1 VTSTSPNPRASNIN
15 PQIFREYDIRGIAD
29 RDLTD
34 DVARAVGRAF
44 ADRMR
49 EKGKTRIAVGRDVR
63 LSSPRIRTAMVE
75 GLVERGAHVIDVG
88 QVPTPALYFAVLRLK
103 ADAGAMVTGSH
114 NPIEYNGIKLSEGIS
129 SLHGEDIQEIRRRA
143 ESPSTAGV
151 PRGSTEEVSL
161 DKEYLDDL
169 AGRIR
174 LERPL
179 KVVVDPG
186 NGAASIAGP
195 EFLRRIGCEVD
206 AIFAEPDGRFPNHL
220 PDPTVPELMKSLV
233 DRVRATKADVGIGFD
248 GDADRV
254 GAVDE
259 KGRLLFGDQ
268 VLALYAGDVLA
279 SHPGAPIVFEVK
291 CSQGL
296 VEWVREKGG
305 EPIMWKAGHSLI
317 KAKMRELNA
326 PLGGEMS
333 GHMFFADEFPGYDDA
348 LYAAGRLLRILA
360 ASGRPLS
367 ALVDALPQSK
377 YVATPEIRLDCPD
390 DKKFAIVD
398 QVREHFRA
406 GHEVI
411 DVDGARVQFD
421 GGWGL
426 IRASN
431 TQPVLVVRF
440 EATSKE
446 RLAEIAQEV
455 YDVLARHPEVTV
467 PALPV

>member
-1 VTSTSPNPRASNIN
+1 MN
-15 PQIFREYDIRGIAD
+15 PQIFREYDIRGIAE

-44 ADRMR
+44 ADRMGEQQKR
-49 EKGKTRIAVGRDVR
+49 RIAVGRDVR
-63 LSSPRIRTAMVE
+63 LSSPRICAALIQ
-75 GLVERGAHVIDVG
+75 GLTERGASVIDVG
-88 QVPTPALYFAVLRLK
+88 QVPTPALYFAILEQK
-103 ADAGAMVTGSH
+103 ADGGVMVTGSH
-114 NPIEYNGIKLSEGIS
+114 NPIEYNGLKLSEGIS
-129 SLHGEDIQEIRRRA
+129 SLHGNDIQDLRRRA
-143 ESPSTAGV
+143 STPGAPV
-151 PRGSTEEVSL
+151 ARGSVEQINVDAPYLEDLVS
-161 DKEYLDDL
+161 
-169 AGRIR
+169 RIR
-174 LERPL
+174 LARPL
-179 KVVVDPG
+179 RVVVDPG
-186 NGAASIAGP
+186 NGAASILGP
-195 EFLRRIGCEVD
+195 EFLRRIGCSVD

-220 PDPTVPELMKSLV
+220 PDPTVPELMTALME
-233 DRVRATKADVGIGFD
+233 RVRATGADIGIGFD

-259 KGRLLFGDQ
+259 KGRLLYGDQ
-268 VLALYAGDVLA
+268 VLGLYAGDVLA
-279 SHPGAPIVFEVK
+279 THPGAPVVFEVK

-296 VEWVREKGG
+296 VEWIQEKGG
-305 EPIMWKAGHSLI
+305 QPIMWKAGHSLL
-317 KAKMRELNA
+317 KAKMRETKA

-360 ASGRPLS
+360 ASKQPLS

-390 DKKFAIVD
+390 DRKFAIVD
-398 QVREHFRA
+398 AVREHFRA

-411 DVDGARVQFD
+411 DVDGARVQFGD
-421 GGWGL
+421 GWGL

-440 EATSKE
+440 EARTKE
-446 RLAEIAQEV
+446 RLAAIAQEV
-455 YDVLARHPEVTV
+455 YDVLSRYPEVTI

>member
-1 VTSTSPNPRASNIN
+1 VN

-29 RDLTD
+29 RELTD

-44 ADRMR
+44 ADRMEER
-49 EKGKTRIAVGRDVR
+49 GKKRIAVGRDVR
-63 LSSPRIRTAMVE
+63 LSSPRIAAALID

-88 QVPTPALYFAVLRLK
+88 VVPTPALYFAILDRK
-103 ADAGAMVTGSH
+103 ADGGVMVTGSH
-114 NPIEYNGIKLSEGIS
+114 NPIEYNGLKLSEGIS
-129 SLHGEDIQEIRRRA
+129 SLHGEQIQEIRRLA
-143 ESPSTAGV
+143 ATPGPAV
-151 PRGSTEEVSL
+151 VRGSVEKVSV
-161 DKEYLDDL
+161 DDAYRKDL
-169 AGRIR
+169 VSRIQ
-174 LERPL
+174 LKRPL
-179 KVVVDPG
+179 RVVVDPG
-186 NGAASIAGP
+186 NGAASILGP
-195 EFLRRIGCEVD
+195 EFLRRIGCSVD

-220 PDPTVPELMKSLV
+220 PDPTVPELMRSLV
-233 DRVRATKADVGIGFD
+233 ERVRATGADLGIGFD

-268 VLALYAGDVLA
+268 LLGLYAQDVLA

-296 VEWVREKGG
+296 VELIRQKGG

-317 KAKMRELNA
+317 KAKMRETKA
-326 PLGGEMS
+326 PLGGEVS

-348 LYAAGRLLRILA
+348 LYGAGRLLRLVA
-360 ASGRPLS
+360 ASSQPLS

-390 DKKFAIVD
+390 DRKFAIVD
-398 QVREHFRA
+398 AVRDHFRA
-406 GHEVI
+406 THEVI
-411 DVDGARVQFD
+411 DVDGARVQFGD
-421 GGWGL
+421 GWGL

-440 EATSKE
+440 EARTRE
-446 RLAEIAQEV
+446 RLAAIAQEV
-455 YDVLARHPEVTV
+455 YDVLSRYPEVTV

>member
-1 VTSTSPNPRASNIN
+1 LN

-34 DVARAVGRAF
+34 DTARAVGRAF
-44 ADRMR
+44 ADLMR
-49 EKGKTRIAVGRDVR
+49 ERGKTRIVVGRDVR
-63 LSSPRIRTAMVE
+63 LSSPRIRTALIE

-88 QVPTPALYFAVLRLK
+88 QLPTPALYFAVLHLK

-129 SLHGEDIQEIRRRA
+129 SLYGDAIQEIRRRA
-143 ESPSTAGV
+143 EPAGSPAPAV
-151 PRGSTEEVSL
+151 PRGRAEEASV
-161 DKEYLDDL
+161 DAAYLDDL
-169 AGRIR
+169 AARIR
-174 LERPL
+174 LARPL
-179 KVVVDPG
+179 RVVVDPG
-186 NGAASIAGP
+186 NGAASVAGP
-195 EFLRRIGCEVD
+195 EFLRRTGCSVD

-220 PDPTVPELMKSLV
+220 PDPTVPALMRSLV
-233 DRVRATKADVGIGFD
+233 ERVRATKADLGIGFD

-259 KGRLLFGDQ
+259 TGRLLFGDQ
-268 VLALYAGDVLA
+268 LLGLYAADVLA
-279 SHPGAPIVFEVK
+279 SHPGAPVVFEVK

-305 EPIMWKAGHSLI
+305 KPVMWKAGHSLI
-317 KAKMRELNA
+317 KAKMRELKA

-348 LYAAGRLLRILA
+348 LYAAGRLLRLLA
-360 ASGRPLS
+360 ASDRPLS
-367 ALVDALPQSK
+367 ALVDALPQSR
-377 YVATPEIRLDCPD
+377 YVSTPEIRLDCPD
-390 DKKFAIVD
+390 DRKFAIVD

-406 GHEVI
+406 GHEVV
-411 DVDGARVQFD
+411 DVDGARVQFGD
-421 GGWGL
+421 GWAL

-431 TQPVLVVRF
+431 TQPVLVARF
-440 EATSKE
+440 EAKSQS
-446 RLAEIAQEV
+446 RLVEIAQEV
-455 YDVLARHPEVTV
+455 YDVLARYPEVTV